1 MAGMPPL
8 RAVFFGTPEFATPSL
23 PAMIGTGIEIPLVVT
38 QPDRP
43 VGRHAAARPSA
54 VARVAAE
61 RGIPLEKPERLRGN
75 AGLLETIR
83 RLAPDV
89 GVVVAYGMLLPKP
102 LLDLPRL
109 GFVNVHASLL
119 PRHRGASPV
128 AAAILAG
135 DRETGVT
142 TMRVLEELDAGP
154 IYLQRSTAIGRQ
166 EDAGSLSRRLAD
178 LGAEL
183 LVETLRGLESGALAA
198 KPQIGEPSFCRM
210 IRREDGEIDWA
221 RPAAEIERRLHA
233 YSPWPGLY
241 TFLGPERIKVL
252 AARTAPGGH
261 SETPGTFWTRGR
273 DLFASAGGGSSLALL
288 RLQRAGRRP
297 VSGADFALAVK
308 LPGRFGR
315 ASS

>member
-1 MAGMPPL
+1 MAMVSL

-23 PAMIGTGIEIPLVVT
+23 AAMIGAGIEIPLVVSR
-38 QPDRP
+38 PDRP
-43 VGRHAAARPSA
+43 VGRHAALRPSA
-54 VARVAAE
+54 VSRLASERVLP
-61 RGIPLEKPERLRGN
+61 IEKPERLRGDD
-75 AGLLETIR
+75 AFLETIR

-89 GVVVAYGMLLPKP
+89 GVVVAYGRLLPGP

-135 DRETGVT
+135 DSETGVT
-142 TMRVLEELDAGP
+142 TMRVVEELDSGP
-154 IYLQRSTAIGRQ
+154 IYLPRATAIGQ
-166 EDAGSLSRRLAD
+166 GEDAGSLSRRLAD

-183 LVETLRGLESGALAA
+183 LVETLRGLESGTLAA
-198 KPQIGEPSFCRM
+198 KPQAGEPSYCRA

-221 RPAAEIERRLHA
+221 RPAAEIERRLLA

-241 TFLGPERIKVL
+241 THLGSERVKVL
-252 AARTAPGGH
+252 AARAARAGH
-261 SETPGTFWTRGR
+261 GEAPGTFWAEGGG
-273 DLFASAGGGSSLALL
+273 LFAAAGGGSSLALL

-297 VSGADFALAVK
+297 VSGADFALAAK

-315 ASS
+315 PGP